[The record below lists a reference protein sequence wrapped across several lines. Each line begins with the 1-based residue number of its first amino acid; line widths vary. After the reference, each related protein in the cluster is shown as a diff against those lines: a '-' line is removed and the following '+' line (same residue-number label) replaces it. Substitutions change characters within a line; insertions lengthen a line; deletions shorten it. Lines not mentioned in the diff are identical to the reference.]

1 LTWPEN
7 KGPAF
12 DSAILQ
18 EGFMRR
24 KIRTAAVI
32 GAGVMGGGIA
42 ALLASA
48 GVKTL
53 LLDIVP
59 SDLKEDQKNDPAV
72 RNRISKAG
80 LDAVRGSN
88 PPLLMQKKDAERIA
102 IGNLEDDFEKIADA
116 DWIIEV
122 VVENL
127 QIKKDL
133 LQRIDKV
140 RAQDTIVSTNTS
152 GIPLKAM
159 SEGLSRDFRQH
170 FLGTHFFNPVRY
182 MKLLEIIPGE
192 QTLPEVIDFMSNYCE
207 EILGKGIVWAK
218 DTPNFVGNRIGV
230 QGMVKAMQLMVADGL
245 TISEVDSL
253 CGPLL
258 GRPKTAMFK
267 TADLVGLDVLVHV
280 AKNTYDLV
288 ENDEA
293 RDSFVMP
300 QFVDAMIAKGLLGK
314 KSGSGFY
321 KTDLTPAWEKV
332 RKVIDPATLEY
343 NEYES
348 ASFPCL
354 EKAKHAGSLP
364 EKIQALVY
372 GDDKGARFA
381 WQAVAHNLIYA
392 ANRIPEISDTI
403 IEIDNA
409 MKWGFN
415 FEMGPFETWDAIG
428 LQKSVKKMEADG
440 LPVPAQIKNML
451 ATGHTSFYKTEN
463 GKTFYYDFDGQTYRE
478 RVLGADVISLGALK
492 SAGQVIRENDSAS
505 LIDLGDDVFCLELH
519 TKMNAL
525 NQEIVEFLPVVRE
538 IVDARAAGL
547 VIGNQ
552 SGGMPGSFSAGA
564 DLADVATAVKENRF
578 GDLDK
583 MIAGLQYGLLN
594 LRYAPFPV
602 VAAPFGLALGGGC
615 ELCLAADKIV
625 AHADLYMGQVEIGVG
640 LVPAGG
646 GCLNLWRKYLE
657 SVPEA
662 VTDMDLGKFFIPV
675 FMAVAMAKVSTSA
688 ADARAN
694 GFLGPKDRIVFNRD
708 HLIGEAKKEVLKM
721 AGEGYAPP
729 VERRIRVLG
738 QAAQGMVAAQI
749 ADMAG
754 GGFISEYDAFLA
766 RKIAYV
772 ISGGDVRENAEV
784 ADDVILTLERQTFI
798 DLLKQEKTQAR
809 IGHMLKTGKPLR
821 N

>member
-1 LTWPEN
+1 
-7 KGPAF
+7 
-12 DSAILQ
+12 
-18 EGFMRR
+18 MRR

-192 QTLPEVIDFMSNYCE
+192 QTLPEVLDFMSNYCE

-364 EKIQALVY
+364 EKMQALVY

-428 LQKSVKKMEADG
+428 LQKSVKKMEAEG

-463 GKTFYYDFDGQTYRE
+463 GKTFYYDFAGQTYRE

>member
-182 MKLLEIIPGE
+182 MKLLEIVPGE
-192 QTLPEVIDFMSNYCE
+192 QTLPEVLDFMSNYCE

-463 GKTFYYDFDGQTYRE
+463 GKTFYYDFAGQTYRE

-640 LVPAGG
+640 LLPAGG

>member
-12 DSAILQ
+12 DSAIFQ

-192 QTLPEVIDFMSNYCE
+192 QTLPEVLDFMSNYCE

-463 GKTFYYDFDGQTYRE
+463 GKTFYYDFAGQTYRE

>member
-1 LTWPEN
+1 
-7 KGPAF
+7 
-12 DSAILQ
+12 
-18 EGFMRR
+18 MRR

-192 QTLPEVIDFMSNYCE
+192 QTLPEVLDFMSNYCE

-463 GKTFYYDFDGQTYRE
+463 GKTFYYDFAGQTYRE

>member
-1 LTWPEN
+1 
-7 KGPAF
+7 
-12 DSAILQ
+12 
-18 EGFMRR
+18 MRR

-192 QTLPEVIDFMSNYCE
+192 QTLPEVLDFMSNYCE

-428 LQKSVKKMEADG
+428 LQKSVKKMEAEG

-463 GKTFYYDFDGQTYRE
+463 GKTFYYDFAGQTYRE